1 MQNNDYHYVGVIFEN
16 SRNNNNEPL
25 FNLKD
30 KVYEYKTNKD
40 LKLNEIVEVNTFY
53 GKSRVLIVKDNISES
68 ELQFDKDLLKEI

>member
-1 MQNNDYHYVGVIFEN
+1 MQNNNYHYVGVIFEN
-16 SRNNNNEPL
+16 GRNDNESL

-40 LKLNEIVEVNTFY
+40 LKLNEIVEVNTLY